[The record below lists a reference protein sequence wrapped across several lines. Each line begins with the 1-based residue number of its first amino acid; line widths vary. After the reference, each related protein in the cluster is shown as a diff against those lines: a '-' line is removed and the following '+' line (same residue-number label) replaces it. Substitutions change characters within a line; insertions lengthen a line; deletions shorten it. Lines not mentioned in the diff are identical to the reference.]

1 MEGSPQP
8 ERDALRSAVH
18 DELIDLLV
26 EGGYMRNAMRSE
38 VEAALWRWSQASK
51 RSVPEH
57 SKRVETSDCAGQAL
71 ASRAGPR
78 APSNPK
84 ETPPEAP
91 SAPGSGVDI
100 GTQPHKECGSLEVA
114 SVEFGRDSSDNDSS
128 SSMDAAAVAHF
139 SKFVKSVETTIPEC
153 FVPEV
158 GDMIFVHR
166 LRQKAA
172 DFWDWLQNI
181 EPPAPA
187 GRVAHFTTGKF
198 FEGAIT
204 VTIIINS
211 VWMMYVADAK
221 IKDPYR
227 DDSWA
232 FAGDCVFQAIYT
244 IEMAMKLWVFRHW
257 FFCSESWRINVFEL
271 ALVGLGFLSLV
282 TATSSV
288 SFLRVLRIL
297 EIGRAS
303 RVLRAMTHFK
313 HLRALMVCI
322 QGSIS
327 SLMWSLFMV
336 ILVYSI
342 FALFLV
348 QIITGHLMETGKVV
362 EETFFFDSFGSI
374 AQAML
379 TLHMACTGGL
389 GWEVAYEQIETTGVM
404 GSVIYLIFIVFVN
417 FALMNIIQL
426 PAANPANVSERQHDT
441 LQ

>member
-1 MEGSPQP
+1 MP
-8 ERDALRSAVH
+8 ESRMALTRHGGGVWV
-18 DELIDLLV
+18 LL
-26 EGGYMRNAMRSE
+26 R
-38 VEAALWRWSQASK
+38 K
-51 RSVPEH
+51 
-57 SKRVETSDCAGQAL
+57 
-71 ASRAGPR
+71 
-78 APSNPK
+78 
-84 ETPPEAP
+84 
-91 SAPGSGVDI
+91 
-100 GTQPHKECGSLEVA
+100 KECGSLEVA